1 MKKKARLQ
9 DLADEIGISVSTVH
23 RALTNP
29 DKVSEHLCA
38 RIREVAEE
46 MGYEVNLVASSLS
59 SKKTLRF
66 AVLCPDNIFYEQV
79 AAGAADAE
87 RELQVYGVSVTFLHN
102 KESSYMEQLAQLN
115 EITENT
121 NYDGIVIAPAH
132 TQLLNPAIQKLASK
146 GIPIITVIN
155 DLPDSARRFYV
166 GQNPK
171 VAGETAAY
179 LYDTVLSEGSTV
191 AIMGSYMD
199 HGLSERV
206 KSFKEY
212 LIGTNKNVPGD
223 VIHYHET
230 IDGAYEMCTQV
241 LSIMKPDA
249 VFCHSMIGTIGCA
262 RAIRDAGQN
271 GKVFMV
277 GFDLNDEIL
286 GFLNDGTLFATLYH
300 APFMQGNT
308 AIKTLFGLVKGTLRY
323 QKDSSFVNTNVIFKT
338 NAEIFTEKNL

>member
-1 MKKKARLQ
+1 MKKKVRLQ
-9 DLADEIGISVSTVH
+9 DLADNIGISVSTVH

-29 DKVSEHLCA
+29 DKVSEQLCN
-38 RIREVAEE
+38 RIHEVAEE

-79 AAGAADAE
+79 AAGAVDAE

-132 TQLLNPAIQKLASK
+132 TQLLNPAIQKLAAK
-146 GIPIITVIN
+146 GIPIITIIN

-179 LYDTVLSEGSTV
+179 LYDTILSEGSTV
-191 AIMGSYMD
+191 AVMGSYMD

-212 LIGTNKNVPGD
+212 LSGTNKNVAGD

-230 IDGAYEMCTQV
+230 MEGAYEMCMQV

-262 RAIRDAGQN
+262 RAIRDTGQKGN
-271 GKVFMV
+271 VFMV
-277 GFDLNDEIL
+277 GFDLNEEIL
-286 GFLNDGTLFATLYH
+286 SFLNDGTLFATLYH
-300 APFMQGNT
+300 APFLQGST
-308 AIKTLFGLVKGTLRY
+308 AIKTLFGLVKGTLRD
-323 QKDSSFVNTNVIFKT
+323 QKDSFFVNTNVIFKT
-338 NAEIFTEKNL
+338 NAETFTEKSL